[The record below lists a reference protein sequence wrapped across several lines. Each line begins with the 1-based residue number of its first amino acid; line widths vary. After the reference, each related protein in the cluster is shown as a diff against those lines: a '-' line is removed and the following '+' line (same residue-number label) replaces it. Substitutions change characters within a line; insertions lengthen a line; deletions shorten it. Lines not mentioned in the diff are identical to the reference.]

1 MAGKLT
7 LKSSIVLMKRLFS
20 CLGSRRKQ
28 WILGYLFSLSEIG
41 LTWVLPFLYEQ
52 IAMLAAGESGASI
65 NRIGMYFGCLF
76 LLAPLIV
83 LGAWMR
89 NTAVIYGE
97 GALKKALFAR
107 LCRLTIQDSRRYVT
121 AEQVVRL
128 TYDAGR
134 AVGIFSGYAFQSF
147 VKFLACLVISVFL
160 LLRES
165 VAVAAAGLALTAV
178 CTVLSVYFNPKVRAA
193 EQRAR
198 RSNASATAFL
208 AETGRIMDVVRV
220 FQMKEPLARRYG
232 QACGE
237 AAKERVRYR
246 GLNGISEALMTIFTK
261 LAQPAAFVMGLALW
275 ADGKV
280 PVSKMV
286 YIAGIIGVLAEGMS
300 GFALF
305 MKHIQPPLV
314 SAQRVYELMDLPEEE
329 LVGGESG
336 EGESGEGK
344 PVEEESAGGE
354 SVEEKSAVGEFPCRE
369 EVPAVDFQ
377 GVSFSYDSKPVL
389 RDLSFSVRQ
398 GETAVLVGAS
408 GNGKSTV
415 LKILLG
421 FYPPREGS
429 IRLFGRNAAELGAAG
444 CRALIGYVPQEG
456 AVFSGNIAENLRMGK
471 PCATDQELM
480 EAVRLARMEDFVPDE
495 AALYSIQV
503 GEEGA
508 LLSGGQRQRISIA
521 RTLLRDAPVL
531 VLDEATA
538 ALDGETER
546 RWQETMMLLRGRKT
560 ILAVAHRQQT
570 VVNADR
576 VFRMEEGRI
585 ADAGTHQELMER
597 SAEYRR
603 MYRRD
608 MC

>member
-7 LKSSIVLMKRLFS
+7 LKSSMVLMKRLFS

-52 IAMLAAGESGASI
+52 IVMLAAGEPGGSLY
-65 NRIGMYFGCLF
+65 RIGMYFGCL
-76 LLAPLIV
+76 LLFAPLIV
-83 LGAWMR
+83 LSAWMR

-107 LCRLTIQDSRRYVT
+107 LCRLNLQDSRRYVT

-134 AVGIFSGYAFQSF
+134 AVGIYSGYAFQSF
-147 VKFLACLVISVFL
+147 VKFLACLVISMFL

-198 RSNASATAFL
+198 RSNALATAFL

-246 GLNGISEALMTIFTK
+246 GLNGISEALLMIFTK

-275 ADGKV
+275 ADGRM

-329 LVGGESG
+329 LVGDESG
-336 EGESGEGK
+336 
-344 PVEEESAGGE
+344 EEESAGVESGE
-354 SVEEKSAVGEFPCRE
+354 RKSAVGEFPCQE
-369 EVPAVDFQ
+369 DAAAVEFQ

-471 PCATDQELM
+471 PSATDQELM
-480 EAVRLARMEDFVPDE
+480 EAVRMARMEDFVPDE
-495 AALYSIQV
+495 AALYSIQA

-521 RTLLRDAPVL
+521 RALLRDAPVL

-546 RWQETMMLLRGRKT
+546 RWQETMSLLRGRKT